1 MASLSALSGGLDPR
15 LAKVAGAYQGAL
27 LEALDAKEKKI
38 DKQLEDL
45 QNMEEDDFEKLRE
58 KRKQMMIKVQE
69 ERKKNERNGHGRYME

>member
-1 MASLSALSGGLDPR
+1 M
-15 LAKVAGAYQGAL
+15 
-27 LEALDAKEKKI
+27 
-38 DKQLEDL
+38 EDL

>member
-1 MASLSALSGGLDPR
+1 MC
-15 LAKVAGAYQGAL
+15 VEGATHWAADILAL